1 MIKITSLSEFRN
13 AIAGKDEIREA
24 QIGTCETSFCYMIAA
39 ENTFD
44 SPEARECRG
53 IVFNHFRDV
62 VVGRPLQK
70 FFNVGERES
79 TRVENIDWSKVI
91 RVMDKRD
98 GCLDGTTRLLT
109 TDGEKT
115 IREIVETKY
124 RGLVLGEED
133 GQIVVT
139 PIIGHSEKSNDDKEW
154 YEIKTL
160 CGATIKL
167 TGNHMV
173 FSKTRNAYVRTDNL
187 TVEDEI
193 VLVDEL
199 LSVI

>member
-1 MIKITSLSEFRN
+1 MLTINHISELREKISH
-13 AIAGKDEIREA
+13 KDEIRESY
-24 QIGTCETSFCYMIAA
+24 IGIGEVCFCYMIAS

-44 SPEARECRG
+44 DAWSRECRG
-53 IVFNHFRDV
+53 IVFNEHCGRV
-62 VVGRPLQK
+62 ISRPLSK

-98 GCLDGTTRLLT
+98 GCLDGETRLLT

-133 GQIVVT
+133 GQVVAT
-139 PIIGHSEKSNDDKEW
+139 PIIGHSEKSNDGKEW
-154 YEIKTL
+154 YEIKTQ
-160 CGATIKL
+160 CATTIRL

-199 LSVI
+199 